1 MTRGS
6 VTKVGIDAPFGW
18 PNEFIEAL
26 NANRAAGGWGD
37 WPTEFLRLRETDR
50 AVRAATKL
58 TPLSVS
64 TDKIG
69 VVALRCAKLL
79 AHHWGAS
86 GEPPDRTGSGRIV
99 EVYPAAALRQ
109 WGLSPKDAAEDP
121 GSYKGAGP
129 LPRARR
135 RRLMTQLAERSAD
148 WLELTEKTV
157 AVCTESDDC
166 LDALMCALIA
176 RGRDGTRAADHRS
189 SPSRR
194 RRLDRAANS
203 GVHPR
208 PQQRRVGDLNRSPGH
223 RRRQGARQRLRQT
236 VLPTQPPRP
245 VSGTASGSDGER
257 QPDQE
262 CRVGERLSHKAT
274 GSSGSCTFATRSP
287 FATGSSWSRRSR
299 SGRLGRS
306 QKVGENGSCRIRTT
320 ALVCATAS
328 RQSSSLVR
336 RLRACL
342 SIILDSSGCCKLATP
357 RQEVQSLSCR

>member
-1 MTRGS
+1 MAYATATYGIDLASQPERTAVCMVEWRPGERAFVDCPGDHADDADLLAQTARAS

-50 AVRAATKL
+50 AVRVATKL

-135 RRLMTQLAERSAD
+135 QRLMTQLAGRSAD

-176 RGRDGTRAADHRS
+176 RAVEIGRVLPITDQARAADEGWIALPIRES
-189 SPSRR
+189 IP
-194 RRLDRAANS
+194 
-203 GVHPR
+203 
-208 PQQRRVGDLNRSPGH
+208 DLSN
-223 RRRQGARQRLRQT
+223 GA
-236 VLPTQPPRP
+236 
-245 VSGTASGSDGER
+245 
-257 QPDQE
+257 
-262 CRVGERLSHKAT
+262 
-274 GSSGSCTFATRSP
+274 
-287 FATGSSWSRRSR
+287 
-299 SGRLGRS
+299 
-306 QKVGENGSCRIRTT
+306 
-320 ALVCATAS
+320 
-328 RQSSSLVR
+328 
-336 RLRACL
+336 
-342 SIILDSSGCCKLATP
+342 
-357 RQEVQSLSCR
+357 